1 MAYLVAIII
10 LLLFALMIYGLVQQS
25 RERAAMT
32 EEEWENRERESSVLG
47 AAVLGIDQVLR
58 PELEKAAAVQED
70 QRQGMM
76 PGGEQQELNLNYP
89 DQPSALE
96 YNSLQ
101 PPGPADGSQSFSE
114 RDAGRSQE
122 SKR

>member
-1 MAYLVAIII
+1 MAYLAAIII
-10 LLLFALMIYGLVQQS
+10 LLLFVLMIYGLVQQS
-25 RERAAMT
+25 RERANMT

-76 PGGEQQELNLNYP
+76 PGGENQELNVSRP
-89 DQPSALE
+89 GQSAAPE
-96 YNSLQ
+96 HN
-101 PPGPADGSQSFSE
+101 
-114 RDAGRSQE
+114 
-122 SKR
+122 